1 MKRALFLFILLT
13 GGLVLP
19 AAASAEFGFV
29 VGVTPGIFLYSPD
42 ADGHQLRD
50 AWRTEEIDGYI
61 SNLATVNAGVAWEA
75 ERFFLDITGG
85 AGYLYNESFSGELYM
100 GDLALRFKLPSEV
113 LTLGPHVS
121 LIDCRPDWDGGVDV
135 SLSGETG
142 VVVGLGLTVG
152 TKPFSFAASIDYVDL
167 AFDVAP
173 GSPPPVANEDL
184 DLSGLALQ
192 IGALFRF

>member
-1 MKRALFLFILLT
+1 MRRALFLLILLT

-19 AAASAEFGFV
+19 ATASAEFGFV
-29 VGVTPGIFLYSPD
+29 ASVTPGIFLYSPD

-75 ERFFLDITGG
+75 ERFFLDLTGG
-85 AGYLYNESFSGELYM
+85 IGYLYNDSFSGELYM

-113 LTLGPHVS
+113 LTLGPHLS

-142 VVVGLGLTVG
+142 VAVGLALTVG

-167 AFDVAP
+167 AFEVTP

-184 DLSGLALQ
+184 DISGLALQ